1 MLGGIGCRR
10 RRGRQRMRWLH
21 GIMDSMGLSLSEL
34 REMVMNRRPGV
45 LWFMGLQRFGHIWA
59 TELNWTELCL
69 SAKPN
74 SNISHGTWHIVGT
87 HQMSVSFTVFL
98 WRFYSSFDGTSILS
112 SLLRPILYHVF
123 ISKFL
128 EKRNDVLFFSF
139 AFHKV
144 PFIESNWVGL
154 SQMKLS
160 EKKSFKPLSCRNIGL
175 WKTS

>member
-1 MLGGIGCRR
+1 MNNIKI
-10 RRGRQRMRWLH
+10 MR
-21 GIMDSMGLSLSEL
+21 
-34 REMVMNRRPGV
+34 
-45 LWFMGLQRFGHIWA
+45 
-59 TELNWTELCL
+59 
-69 SAKPN
+69 
-74 SNISHGTWHIVGT
+74 ISK
-87 HQMSVSFTVFL
+87 QFKSK
-98 WRFYSSFDGTSILS
+98 SFDELFPEQTIVFYAYIDWVYSITDIPMYKQRLKDLGLLTYSNDVHFLLSRLLLQPSQEITTSILS